1 MPETIWC
8 REFGVSDYI
17 SVRHQ
22 CSDYGGKENIDW
34 NTTKKK
40 VLQEPLLIDTEYLLT
55 VTSNNIY

>member
-22 CSDYGGKENIDW
+22 CSDYGGEGEHRLEYNKEKSTARTIANR
-34 NTTKKK
+34 
-40 VLQEPLLIDTEYLLT
+40 Y
-55 VTSNNIY
+55 